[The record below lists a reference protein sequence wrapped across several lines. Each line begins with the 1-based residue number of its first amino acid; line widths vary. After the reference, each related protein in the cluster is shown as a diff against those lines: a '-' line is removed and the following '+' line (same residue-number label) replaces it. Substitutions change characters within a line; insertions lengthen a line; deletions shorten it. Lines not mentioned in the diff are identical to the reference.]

1 MNNRSLKDKVMSV
14 TLALSSTSKAAQHLK
29 KTPTTQTQPLSHT
42 PEDLILKAYLSRLS
56 QTEMKTGISNTE
68 NKMVTFGV

>member
-1 MNNRSLKDKVMSV
+1 MSV

-42 PEDLILKAYLSRLS
+42 PEGLILKAYLSRLS